1 MAGVCRFLESRTMYR
16 LLGKVVVWTVLG
28 VLAITVMDAITHPEL
43 DEDDCNSHCAAIVR
57 YLARLPALPD
67 ACVTRE
73 VRLGYTTPGVL
84 QVLMPRRR
92 KVPASLHFELQGHRF
107 PPYYTRNSMY

>member
-1 MAGVCRFLESRTMYR
+1 MAGVCRFLESRTMYQVI
-16 LLGKVVVWTVLG
+16 GKVAVCAVVCV
-28 VLAITVMDAITHPEL
+28 ITVMDAITHPEV
-43 DEDDCNSHCAAIVR
+43 NCAVIVR
-57 YLARLPALPD
+57 YIARDPARQLPD